1 MWNTRRI
8 QKRGGRRGG
17 DERAKARP
25 KGRGGDAETIHTW
38 LSSYMIRPVTSSA
51 SSLASMTKDGVGGFD
66 VQLDRVGEDDGDVS
80 GDVDG
85 VESVDPE
92 ASEEGSGDLGGSSK
106 VSGSS
111 TSGAARA
118 TSVRVMKKYALLF
131 EP

>member
-1 MWNTRRI
+1 M
-8 QKRGGRRGG
+8 
-17 DERAKARP
+17 
-25 KGRGGDAETIHTW
+25 
-38 LSSYMIRPVTSSA
+38 
-51 SSLASMTKDGVGGFD
+51 KDGVGGFD
-66 VQLDRVGEDDGDVS
+66 VQSDQFGDEDGEDGDVS

-92 ASEEGSGDLGGSSK
+92 ASEEGSGDLGGSVK